1 MALRK
6 IFFVLLLTSFCSFAF
21 CGEDGIVRF
30 INSALERRPEVQKI
44 KNDLLSVVIQKKQ
57 YDYQWIPVLQLDF
70 PQSAALLRGDDFSVM
85 NQKSSSKHMLMLEP
99 AVKFSLQQKLPGNG
113 SFSIYSTYDLNYLP
127 ERRAYLQN
135 PSLGVSFAQ
144 TISTD
149 SFMFGKNSE
158 ALLMKAQTSYKITN
172 LKKSLYSELAD
183 FISLLAEYDSICAEL
198 AYNKAQVDFY
208 SAKERAA
215 GRKNKNG
222 SQSNLEFFYA
232 RHSLQN
238 FTWQLKKSNFAKN
251 ELEQKIT
258 QLYDS
263 FNFLVLE
270 EGRESLME
278 ILDSGKIE
286 FESDERLF
294 ESLILQNKLN
304 YKKDELSFKPQF
316 YFSAGL
322 CPDTNFYY
330 QYSDWKK
337 SWRSLIEP
345 PPPIKVNAAAGV
357 RINFELPKAKKMRK
371 EIYELEEENIRN
383 KMRAAVELQEKNFLA
398 NETEI
403 LSMAEYF
410 YALKNEFASEN
421 SFRQARKEMLEKQML
436 TEEDFFESEIT
447 YFTIRQDYINTFWSI
462 IKKRLEIIESSSA
475 FDECINIFFNLEDFY
490 GKKIF

>member
-70 PQSAALLRGDDFSVM
+70 PQNAALLRGDDFSVM

-258 QLYDS
+258 
-263 FNFLVLE
+263 
-270 EGRESLME
+270 
-278 ILDSGKIE
+278 
-286 FESDERLF
+286 
-294 ESLILQNKLN
+294 
-304 YKKDELSFKPQF
+304 
-316 YFSAGL
+316 
-322 CPDTNFYY
+322 
-330 QYSDWKK
+330 
-337 SWRSLIEP
+337 
-345 PPPIKVNAAAGV
+345 
-357 RINFELPKAKKMRK
+357 
-371 EIYELEEENIRN
+371 
-383 KMRAAVELQEKNFLA
+383 
-398 NETEI
+398 
-403 LSMAEYF
+403 
-410 YALKNEFASEN
+410 
-421 SFRQARKEMLEKQML
+421 
-436 TEEDFFESEIT
+436 
-447 YFTIRQDYINTFWSI
+447 
-462 IKKRLEIIESSSA
+462 
-475 FDECINIFFNLEDFY
+475 
-490 GKKIF
+490 